1 MSNANSRQHPNECK
15 AIQREAAN
23 YLDRFCTAGRAREI
37 GRHLSGCLPCTQY
50 LDSLIHLRRGVR
62 ALPPRTVPVNLAVSL
77 RVAASRHHARRASRV
92 RWWHRLQMWTINS
105 WRPMAVPMAGGFA
118 TACVLFATI
127 LPMLS
132 SPVLANDD
140 APVAWYQSAELSDLG
155 PFGLPADH
163 LTLDL
168 ILDEQ
173 GRMVDYSVPD
183 SESVLMRDAELR
195 RTVENNLLF
204 MRFKPAEF
212 FGHRTTAKLRITI
225 RRSQL
230 NVKG

>member
-1 MSNANSRQHPNECK
+1 MSTANSRQHPTECK
-15 AIQREAAN
+15 AIQREAVD
-23 YLDRFCTAGRAREI
+23 YLDRLCTAARAREI
-37 GRHLSGCLPCTQY
+37 SRHLSGCSACTQH
-50 LDSLIHLRRGVR
+50 LDSMIHLRRGVR
-62 ALPPRTVPVNLAVSL
+62 ALPPRPVPTNLAVSL
-77 RVAASRHHARRASRV
+77 RVAASRQHSRRASQL
-92 RWWHRLQMWTINS
+92 RWRDRLRLWTVNS
-105 WRPMAVPMAGGFA
+105 WRPIAVPMVGGFA
-118 TACVLFATI
+118 TACMLFATI
-127 LPMLS
+127 LPTLS

-140 APVAWYQSAELSDLG
+140 APAAWYQSAELSDLG

-173 GRMVDYSVPD
+173 GRMIDYSVPD
-183 SESVLMRDAELR
+183 SESVLMSDVELR

-212 FGHRTTAKLRITI
+212 FGQRTTGKLRITI

-230 NVKG
+230 EVKG

>member
-1 MSNANSRQHPNECK
+1 MSNANSRRHPNECK

-23 YLDRFCTAGRAREI
+23 YLDRFCTADRAREI
-37 GRHLSGCLPCTQY
+37 GRHLSECLPCTQY

-62 ALPPRTVPVNLAVSL
+62 ALPSRTVPVNLAVSL

-105 WRPMAVPMAGGFA
+105 WRPMAMPMAGGFA

-140 APVAWYQSAELSDLG
+140 APAAWYQSAELSDLG

-168 ILDEQ
+168 TLDEQ
-173 GRMVDYSVPD
+173 GRMIDYSVPD

-230 NVKG
+230 DVKG

>member
-1 MSNANSRQHPNECK
+1 MSNANSHQHSIECK
-15 AIQREAAN
+15 AIQREAAD
-23 YLDRFCTAGRAREI
+23 YLDRLCTAARAREI
-37 GRHLSGCLPCTQY
+37 GRHLSGCPACSQH
-50 LDSLIHLRRGVR
+50 LDNMIHLRRSVR
-62 ALPPRTVPVNLAVSL
+62 ALPPRPVPTNLAVSL
-77 RVAASRHHARRASRV
+77 RVAASRHHARKASHL
-92 RWWHRLQMWTINS
+92 RWRDRLRLWSVNS
-105 WRPMAVPMAGGFA
+105 WRPIAVPMVGGFA
-118 TACVLFATI
+118 TACMLFATI
-127 LPMLS
+127 LPTLS

-140 APVAWYQSAELSDLG
+140 APAAWYQSAELSDLG

-173 GRMVDYSVPD
+173 GRMIDYSVPD
-183 SESVLMRDAELR
+183 SETVLMSDVELR

-212 FGHRTTAKLRITI
+212 FGQRTTGKLRITI

-230 NVKG
+230 EVKG